1 GPHMRLEECRKR
13 LEELEAAREELL
25 KVLREMRI
33 HSTKSIA
40 LIHAGKVEEAEQE
53 LKKAI
58 ELLEKVK
65 AYREYPEIYFY
76 LCNDAMQELV
86 EAIAFKNAISGEF
99 TFEIDLEVTPAAFLN
114 GFAAAVGELRR
125 YALTKLIEGDF
136 KSAERMLEVM
146 EKIYERLM
154 EFTTFP
160 DKLVSGLRK
169 KLDVARGGIE
179 RTKSDYIAA
188 KVARLNESLGGN

>member
-1 GPHMRLEECRKR
+1 MRLEECRKR
-13 LEELEAAREELL
+13 LEELETAREELL

-58 ELLEKVK
+58 VLLDEVNK
-65 AYREYPEIYFY
+65 YRDYPEVYFY

-86 EAIAFKNAISGEF
+86 EAVAFKNAISGEF
-99 TFEIDLEVTPAAFLN
+99 TFEINLDVTPAAFLN
-114 GFAAAVGELRR
+114 GFADAVGELRR
-125 YALTKLIEGDF
+125 YTLTKLIEGDF
-136 KSAERMLEVM
+136 KAAERMLETM
-146 EKIYERLM
+146 EKIYEHLM

-169 KLDVARGGIE
+169 KLDVARGSIE

>member
-114 GFAAAVGELRR
+114 GFADAVGELRR

>member
-1 GPHMRLEECRKR
+1 MRLEECRKR

-58 ELLEKVK
+58 ELLEKVN

-114 GFAAAVGELRR
+114 GFADAVGELRR